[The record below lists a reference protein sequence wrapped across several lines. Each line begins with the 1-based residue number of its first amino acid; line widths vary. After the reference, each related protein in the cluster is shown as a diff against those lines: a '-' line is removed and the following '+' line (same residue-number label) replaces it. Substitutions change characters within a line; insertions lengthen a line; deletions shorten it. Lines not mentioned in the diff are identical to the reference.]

1 MTVYRLAD
9 YFIIIYFYKYFK
21 KSSGFINLTNSTYLM
36 EIKPK
41 TIKSAQLKNLIVKQL
56 YFDKALSC
64 AELSELFDK
73 SIPSITKAVNELMS
87 EGFVV
92 EQGYAP
98 SSGGRRPLLYSI
110 KPDAMY
116 ILAVAMDQLST
127 RIQLLDLLNR
137 PVADSLT
144 IDLKLHNSDEALG
157 TLIKSINNYIIRTGI
172 PKEKIAGIGM
182 GMPGFINVRQGIN
195 YTYLS
200 AGGKS
205 LTQYLKDQ
213 IGLPVY
219 IDNDSSLIALA
230 EQRFGIAKAQQNVM
244 VINLGWGI
252 GLGMIVNGEI
262 FRGHNGFA
270 GELSHIPLSDDEK
283 LCACGKR
290 GCLETVASMLVV
302 VEKAIEGIKSGRVTS
317 LKTLDDVPSKSL
329 GDDILTA
336 AGNGDQF
343 AIELLSDAAYKIGKA
358 LAILI
363 HIMNP
368 QTIVLSGRGARAG
381 KILLAPIQQA
391 LHKYCIP
398 RLAESTQLL
407 ISNLGFDAELIGSA
421 VLMME
426 NFDKEVKTISS
437 VLN

>member
-1 MTVYRLAD
+1 METKPRTV
-9 YFIIIYFYKYFK
+9 
-21 KSSGFINLTNSTYLM
+21 KST
-36 EIKPK
+36 
-41 TIKSAQLKNLIVKQL
+41 QLKNLIVKQL

-73 SIPSITKAVNELMS
+73 SIPSITKAVNELMV

-127 RIQLLDLLNR
+127 RIQLLDLFNH
-137 PVADSLT
+137 PVAESLT
-144 IDLKLHNSDEALG
+144 LDLKLQHNSQALDI
-157 TLIKSINNYIIRTGI
+157 LVKSINKYIANANVSR
-172 PKEKIAGIGM
+172 EKIAGIGI
-182 GMPGFINVRQGIN
+182 GMPGFVNVVQSIN
-195 YTYLS
+195 YTYLN

-205 LTQYLKDQ
+205 LAHYLREKT
-213 IGLPVY
+213 GLPVY

-230 EQRFGIAKAQQNVM
+230 EQKFGIAKAQQNVM

-252 GLGMIVNGEI
+252 GLGMIVNGEL

-270 GELSHIPLSDDEK
+270 GELSHIPLSDDDS
-283 LCACGKR
+283 LCSCGKR

-302 VEKAIEGIKSGRVTS
+302 SEKAIEGIKNGRVTS
-317 LKTLDDVPSKSL
+317 LQNRDGVPTKAL
-329 GDDILTA
+329 GDEILEA
-336 AGNGDQF
+336 AGKGDQF

-407 ISNLGFDAELIGSA
+407 ISNLGFDAELIGAA

-426 NFDKEVKTISS
+426 NFDKEVKTVAN
-437 VLN
+437 VLS

>member
-1 MTVYRLAD
+1 MD
-9 YFIIIYFYKYFK
+9 
-21 KSSGFINLTNSTYLM
+21 
-36 EIKPK
+36 IKPK
-41 TIKSAQLKNLIVKQL
+41 TVKSAQLKNLIVKQL
-56 YFDKALSC
+56 YFDTALSC

-73 SIPSITKAVNELMS
+73 SIPSITKAVNELIA

-92 EQGYAP
+92 EHGYAP

-137 PVADSLT
+137 PVADSLSL
-144 IDLKLHNSDEALG
+144 DLKLQNNNKALDI
-157 TLIKSINNYIIRTGI
+157 LINSINDYITRTRI
-172 PKEKIAGIGM
+172 PKEKIAGVGM
-182 GMPGFINVRQGIN
+182 GMPGFVNVRQGIN
-195 YTYLS
+195 YTYLN
-200 AGGKS
+200 AGGQS
-205 LTQYLKDQ
+205 LNEYLREK

-270 GELSHIPLSDDEK
+270 GELSHIPLSDDDE

-302 VEKAIEGIKSGRVTS
+302 VQKAIQGIKHGRATS
-317 LKTLDDVPSKSL
+317 LKNTDPAPSKAL
-329 GDDILTA
+329 GDEILEA

-343 AIELLSDAAYKIGKA
+343 AIELLSDAAYKVGKA

-426 NFDKEVKTISS
+426 NFDKEVKTVAG